1 MKEEGRRGGAR
12 GIGMMEAEHGELQ
25 DGPLLALT
33 MEEGATSPGKQATSH
48 SLERR
53 GNELSVESRKNR
65 VILTP

>member
-1 MKEEGRRGGAR
+1 
-12 GIGMMEAEHGELQ
+12 MMEAEHGELQ

>member
-1 MKEEGRRGGAR
+1 
-12 GIGMMEAEHGELQ
+12 MMEAEHGELQ

-53 GNELSVESRKNR
+53 GNELSVESRKNSI
-65 VILTP
+65 ILTLWFVPVHLWSFVTEQ